1 MSKAPG
7 KKSIL
12 ASFAAYTA
20 PAGAA
25 PEKEPAVR
33 EPAAPLAR
41 VGAGVVGATQRSIAE
56 LRAERDELKAL
67 VEAGTGREL
76 DPALIDPSPFP
87 DRLPDDDQT
96 SFEAFKA
103 LIASEGQIVPI
114 LVRPNPDAPN
124 RYQVIYG
131 HRRLRAARELG
142 LNVKATVTQLDDREL
157 AIAQGIENAARQ
169 DLSWIEKAL
178 FAARMD
184 AAGVKARDIRSA
196 LSIDDPELARYRAVC
211 RAVPEDIIQSIGRAP
226 KAGRTR
232 WASFAKAFAGDSALD
247 RVQETLAAAKVHD
260 SDRRFVLALAAA
272 SDKAKAEPNDI
283 ALRNS
288 TGKTLGRAQF
298 ARREI
303 KLTIDAKEAASFTD
317 FLQSE
322 LPSLVERYYA
332 KKEA

>member
-20 PAGAA
+20 PTASS
-25 PEKEPAVR
+25 PDNEPGR
-33 EPAAPLAR
+33 DPAAPLAR

-76 DPALIDPSPFP
+76 DTALIDPSPFP
-87 DRLPDDDQT
+87 DRLPDDDQL
-96 SFEAFKA
+96 SFADFKA

-114 LVRPNPDAPN
+114 LVRPSPDAAD
-124 RYQVIYG
+124 RFQVVYG

-142 LNVKATVTQLDDREL
+142 LRVKATIVTFDDREL

-184 AAGVKARDIRSA
+184 AAGVKARDIRSSLA
-196 LSIDDPELARYRAVC
+196 IDDPELARYRAVC
-211 RAVPEDIIQSIGRAP
+211 RAIPEDIIQGIGRAP

-232 WASFAKAFAGDSALD
+232 WAAFAKACTEAAALD
-247 RVQETLAAAKVHD
+247 RARQTLAAAKVHE

-272 SDKAKAEPNDI
+272 VDRQKEEPQDI
-283 ALRNS
+283 ALRDPS
-288 TGKTLGRAQF
+288 GRSLGRAQF
-298 ARREI
+298 ASREI
-303 KLTIDAKEAASFTD
+303 KLTIDAKEAESFSD

-322 LPSLVERYYA
+322 LPGLVERYYA
-332 KKEA
+332 EREA

>member
-1 MSKAPG
+1 M
-7 KKSIL
+7 
-12 ASFAAYTA
+12 
-20 PAGAA
+20 
-25 PEKEPAVR
+25 R

-76 DPALIDPSPFP
+76 DPAVIDPSPFP

-114 LVRPNPDAPN
+114 LVRPSPDALE

-142 LNVKATVTQLDDREL
+142 LNVKATVTQFDDREL

-169 DLSWIEKAL
+169 DLSWVEKAL

-211 RAVPEDIIQSIGRAP
+211 RAIPEDIIQGIGRAP

-232 WASFAKAFAGDSALD
+232 WASFAKACGDEAALD
-247 RVQETLAAAKVHD
+247 RARETLAAAKVHD
-260 SDRRFVLALAAA
+260 SDRRFVLALGAATA
-272 SDKAKAEPNDI
+272 KEKAEPHDI

-288 TGKTLGRAQF
+288 SGKTLGRAQF

-303 KLTIDAKEAASFTD
+303 KLTIDAKEAASFSD

-332 KKEA
+332 EKEA